1 MDELP
6 IDEEEE
12 GGAMAGAK
20 MFSYLGFKSVRS
32 LAQVFDA
39 FCKGLCAY
47 SVENGWQSEKKSKAG
62 QYETCAHAFRIMWK
76 ARKIELEGAR
86 LGNFMLK

>member
-1 MDELP
+1 
-6 IDEEEE
+6 
-12 GGAMAGAK
+12 

-32 LAQVFDA
+32 LSQVFDA

-47 SVENGWQSEKKSKAG
+47 SVENGWQSELKTKG
-62 QYETCAHAFRIMWK
+62 ELYDTCAHVFTIIWK
-76 ARKIELEGAR
+76 ARRIELEGAR